1 MIDIDILRQV
11 RPRALELVES
21 LSDEQLLIIPDGYRN
36 NILWNFTHTI
46 VTQQLLCY
54 ACSELPLHISDELR
68 DQARKGT
75 APGDWKSPPDV
86 AVVKAFHLNL
96 VDQLAEDY
104 QAGKFAAFKEYKTS
118 AGVVLRHID
127 DAIAFNNFH
136 EGLHLGVMMSLRKL
150 VIA

>member
-1 MIDIDILRQV
+1 MIDIDILRQI
-11 RPRALELVES
+11 RPRTLELVSS
-21 LSDEQLLIIPDGYRN
+21 LSDEQLLMIPDGYRN
-36 NILWNFTHTI
+36 NILWNFTHTL

-54 ACSELPLHISDELR
+54 ACSDRPLHISDELR

-75 APGDWKSPPDV
+75 APADWSTPPDI
-86 AVVKAFHLNL
+86 ALVKALYL
-96 VDQLAEDY
+96 KLADQLAEDY
-104 QAGKFAAFKEYKTS
+104 QANQFVDFKEYKTS

-136 EGLHLGVMMSLRKL
+136 EGLHLGVMMSLRKH